1 VPSVHAGAPRNTYK
15 KQTNQLVKNNVGKT
29 IQFMKKISIS
39 NFWKNKGM
47 IREFAWLFGVL
58 LSKKGGKWFERCWII
73 TIMIN
78 HQMISVLLLLIC
90 SVSPPISFL
99 SITTTRDPAWTLRG
113 PTGQNVRGVKLNLHL
128 FCFVLPKFWY
138 SVADAEFSHY
148 SCTWPCRTLPM
159 LGLALPK

>member
-1 VPSVHAGAPRNTYK
+1 MKFFFEHIELPALEIIIDLPLGFPINNKISLELPAKLLDNLLRTWSNKSGRINQNIVRVLWWLIFVRIVAGWKPQLEHQNVPSVRAGAPRNTYK

-73 TIMIN
+73 TI
-78 HQMISVLLLLIC
+78 
-90 SVSPPISFL
+90 F
-99 SITTTRDPAWTLRG
+99 
-113 PTGQNVRGVKLNLHL
+113 
-128 FCFVLPKFWY
+128 
-138 SVADAEFSHY
+138 
-148 SCTWPCRTLPM
+148 
-159 LGLALPK
+159 